1 VTLTLN
7 ILRCPDAVPPET
19 RRVEG
24 GEFSIGRGPGNDWIL
39 ADPDRHLSKRHCVL
53 AFRHGGWQLADT
65 STNGT
70 FLNREATPV
79 GAGAPRDLRS
89 GDRLRLGAYEIEITL
104 TEAEPE
110 SAFGNWAPSGRATPP
125 PPGASPF
132 ADDPFADAPPPRR
145 QPGFTQAADNPFA
158 ENPFAEA
165 RPGSVRLPS
174 DFDPLAPEPEEAA
187 FSTPVQADHTPSLGD
202 AFRPPQVSPGL
213 LPDDWDLDEPAPP
226 PKVARQTTA
235 WTEPVVAPEP
245 PPPPPPPP
253 PPLTPPP
260 LVQRAA
266 EPAADT
272 SLLAAF
278 LEGAALDGAAPAD
291 PVAAMRALGAAFRAT
306 VSGLRAALIARAEI
320 KGEFRIEQTM
330 IRAKGNNPLKFSAND
345 DDALAALLGTGR
357 RVDMSP
363 EAAIIDALRD
373 IRLHELATMA
383 AMQSA
388 VRALLARLDP
398 VALHAAE
405 EGHVGLPMQR
415 RARAFGAFEKLHADI
430 TRALSDDFDSVF
442 GRAFARAY
450 EQALAEAARKEPA

>member
-7 ILRCPDAVPPET
+7 ILRCPDAVPPES

-104 TEAEPE
+104 SEAEPE
-110 SAFGNWAPSGRATPP
+110 SAFGNWAPSGRATTPP
-125 PPGASPF
+125 QGGSPF
-132 ADDPFADAPPPRR
+132 SDDPFADAPPPRR
-145 QPGFTQAADNPFA
+145 QSGFTPADNPFA
-158 ENPFAEA
+158 DNPFAEA

-187 FSTPVQADHTPSLGD
+187 FGAAVQADHTPSLGD
-202 AFRPPQVSPGL
+202 AFRPPQTSPGL

-226 PKVARQTTA
+226 PPPKLTRQTAA
-235 WTEPVVAPEP
+235 WTEPVVAAEP
-245 PPPPPPPP
+245 PPPPLPPPE
-253 PPLTPPP
+253 
-260 LVQRAA
+260 QRAR

-306 VSGLRAALIARAEI
+306 VGGLRAALIARAEI

-383 AMQSA
+383 AMQAA

-398 VALHAAE
+398 VKLHAAE
-405 EGHVGLPMQR
+405 EGGVGLPMQR
-415 RARAFGAFEKLHADI
+415 RARAFGAFEKLHGEI

-450 EQALAEAARKEPA
+450 EQALAEAARKEPV